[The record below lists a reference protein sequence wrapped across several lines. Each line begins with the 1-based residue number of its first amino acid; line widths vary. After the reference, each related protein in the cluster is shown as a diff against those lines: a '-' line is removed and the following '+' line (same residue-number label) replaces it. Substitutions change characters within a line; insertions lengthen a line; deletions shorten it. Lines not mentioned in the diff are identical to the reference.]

1 MAAGEA
7 SATGAAL
14 QRGAPSPV
22 AVGTGPRHALAELV
36 LHLIDGVSGGKA
48 RRRAVGHRAVLEER
62 VLELARRDPGG
73 RVLVVVNARHCHQLR
88 RALRRRPEVALVR
101 HGRL

>member
-1 MAAGEA
+1 
-7 SATGAAL
+7 
-14 QRGAPSPV
+14 V

-62 VLELARRDPGG
+62 VLELARRDPGR